1 MGYRH
6 GRSRIGAMR
15 RSGLRYS
22 ERAMKSVELF
32 RSALRS
38 KWKKNS
44 TAATVLGVSDAM
56 ISDVLAGRRRIS
68 VWLARQV
75 ELKVSAGPM
84 SIQTAAKMLYAQVD
98 DDLEEL
104 RLENS

>member
-1 MGYRH
+1 
-6 GRSRIGAMR
+6 
-15 RSGLRYS
+15 
-22 ERAMKSVELF
+22 MKSVELF

-44 TAATVLGVSDAM
+44 TAAKVLGVSDAM

-68 VWLARQV
+68 AWMAVQIERAV
-75 ELKVSAGPM
+75 DAGPGV
-84 SIQTAAKMLYAQVD
+84 AAKMLYAQVD

-104 RLENS
+104 QREEKTC

>member
-1 MGYRH
+1 
-6 GRSRIGAMR
+6 
-15 RSGLRYS
+15 
-22 ERAMKSVELF
+22 MKSVELF

-68 VWLARQV
+68 PWLAYQV
-75 ELKVSAGPM
+75 ERALNKDG
-84 SIQTAAKMLYAQVD
+84 TALDLLTYQAF
-98 DDLEEL
+98 DDLQEIIRGEMI
-104 RLENS
+104 

>member
-1 MGYRH
+1 MVH
-6 GRSRIGAMR
+6 FKENSV
-15 RSGLRYS
+15 
-22 ERAMKSVELF
+22 KSVELF

-68 VWLARQV
+68 PWLALQV
-75 ELKVSAGPM
+75 ELALVAPGL
-84 SIQTAAKMLYAQVD
+84 ALDMLHAQSE
-98 DDLEEL
+98 DDLLEL
-104 RLENS
+104 AFEVKPRC

>member
-1 MGYRH
+1 
-6 GRSRIGAMR
+6 MR

-75 ELKVSAGPM
+75 ELKVSAGPGV
-84 SIQTAAKMLYAQVD
+84 AAKMLYAQVD

-104 RLENS
+104 GRESPPC